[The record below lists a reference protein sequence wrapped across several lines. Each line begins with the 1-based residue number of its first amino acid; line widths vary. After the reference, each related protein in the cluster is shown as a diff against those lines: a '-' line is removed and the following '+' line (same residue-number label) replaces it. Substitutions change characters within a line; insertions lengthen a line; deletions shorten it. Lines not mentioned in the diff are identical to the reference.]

1 MNEYDPFILNSVAL
15 FAKALVGGLVAVAI
29 VWIAIVWFN
38 SWRLSVERKKL
49 GFNGLGAVAGGWTY
63 LLHSPFVSVGVAA
76 AFGLGFYL
84 TVRLLS
90 GGHG

>member
-1 MNEYDPFILNSVAL
+1 MQNGVGL
-15 FAKALVGGLVAVAI
+15 FAKALIGGLVAVVI
-29 VWIAIVWFN
+29 VWIAIVWF
-38 SWRLSVERKKL
+38 SVWRLSVERKKL
-49 GFNGLGAVAGGWTY
+49 GFNGLGTVAGGWTY

-90 GGHG
+90 GGDG

>member
-1 MNEYDPFILNSVAL
+1 MLNDMTL
-15 FAKALVGGLVAVAI
+15 FVKALIGGLVAVVT

-38 SWRLSVERKKL
+38 AWRLSVERKKL
-49 GFNGLGAVAGGWTY
+49 GFDGLGAVAGGWTY
-63 LLHSPFVSVGVAA
+63 LLHSPFVSIGVAV

-90 GGHG
+90 SGHG

>member
-1 MNEYDPFILNSVAL
+1 MNGVAL
-15 FAKALVGGLVAVAI
+15 FAKALIGGLIAVVIA
-29 VWIAIVWFN
+29 WIAIVWFN
-38 SWRLSVERKKL
+38 VWRWSVERKKL

-63 LLHSPFVSVGVAA
+63 LLHSPFVSVGVAV

-90 GGHG
+90 VGQG